1 MNSQLVLLLAFVYA
15 GLLFLVAWKAERLT
29 HISSKIKGLMY
40 ALSLAV
46 YCSSWTFFAAV
57 GLAAESG
64 WDYLPI
70 YLGPILLFW
79 FGWPFLRKLSVISQR
94 NRVTSIADFIGSRYG
109 KRQLLAS
116 VVTLLAVIGTLPY
129 IALQLKA
136 VSLAWQT
143 VDTQLP
149 SVSTELQAS
158 NSMIAAFIMAWF
170 AILFGTRTL
179 DGPHRHQGLIS
190 AIAVESIVKLFSF
203 ILVAWLAFK
212 ILISAST
219 ADPQHFSN
227 LSSALKQLP
236 NIDANFLTQTLLALA
251 AIICLPR
258 QYHLTF
264 VEHHSSQGL
273 RTARWFLPLYLII
286 FSVLVIPIV
295 FAGQTLFDLN
305 TIAGDT
311 IVLRLP
317 LSEGSATI
325 TALTFLGGIS
335 AATGMVVVAAITL
348 SIMISNELV
357 VPLWLRFGSNR
368 QFRAEQLG
376 QNLRNV
382 RRLAIVI
389 VLMLG
394 WLLEQHLSADNSLPS
409 IGLIAFASAAQL
421 LPSLVAALYWQRG
434 HRNGVLAGLIGGAG
448 IWFYCL
454 LLPALLGA
462 NHSLVLYGPAQIGW
476 LTPTHLFG
484 FDAVDPLTQGVFWSL
499 FVNCFLFYSVS
510 YFSRFNAL
518 DIRQANAFTQL
529 HRRFNYSQQDFD
541 LSGIEV
547 RQLQRVITPLM
558 GEQRSLQLWRE
569 FEQKLSHRLLPHDKV
584 PRFILA
590 KVESALA
597 SIIGAV
603 SAHRT
608 MELLRKQQPLQIE
621 DLVNL
626 VGGTSK
632 QVQFSQELLQ
642 TTLETIPQ
650 GVSVVGPQLQLVAW
664 NKRYEEMF
672 NYPPRLLYVGCP
684 ITRVYEFNAA
694 RGIFAQQDS
703 DLDAAIKRRLNWL
716 KDGNDYRLERRL
728 PNHTVIEIR
737 GIPLAN
743 GGYVTTYT
751 DISDY
756 RRVLEELEQSK
767 DQLEN
772 RVAER
777 TTELIESNQSLQR
790 ENQLRAKLERELGA
804 VHASKSRFLAA
815 ASHDMAQ
822 PLNAARLFVAALEQ
836 KALKRG
842 DEELLNDTRHIGE
855 ALASTE
861 TLIESLREIS
871 RLDSG
876 KLSPKREHFS
886 ASTLLSTLAREFSV
900 IAKEKGLI
908 FHWRNTQCWLYSD
921 PQLLRRIVQNFLSN
935 ATNYTR
941 AKKANGTPNKVLLG
955 CRRQHG
961 HLWIEVWDTGSGIAA
976 EDQERIFNEFER
988 IQSTTSDSGNGL
1000 GLGLSIA
1007 QRMSHQLGH
1016 SMDMRST
1023 VGSGSLFRVAVPMGN
1038 KALQNFKPVNQGTE
1052 LTGLKILC
1060 VDNEPQ
1066 IRSGLLALLTQWDCQ
1081 VVTAADLGSALSQWR
1096 FPEAPDL
1103 VLADFHLDHQE
1114 NGLDLLQALCLH
1126 WQTPLAGL
1134 IISAD
1139 NSDDIRNRI
1148 HDAGYTLLTKP
1159 VQPAALRS
1167 AMRNL
1172 LKSK

>member
-29 HISSKIKGLMY
+29 QISPKIKALMY

-64 WDYLPI
+64 WDFLPI
-70 YLGPILLFW
+70 YLGPVLLFGL
-79 FGWPFLRKLSVISQR
+79 GWPFLRKLSVISQR

-109 KRQLLAS
+109 KHQLLAS

-143 VDTQLP
+143 VDAQWP
-149 SVSTELQAS
+149 SVSTNLQAS
-158 NSMIAAFIMAWF
+158 NSLIAAIIMVWF

-190 AIAVESIVKLFSF
+190 AIGVESLVKLLSF

-212 ILISAST
+212 VLSNANST
-219 ADPQHFSN
+219 PHELAALP
-227 LSSALKQLP
+227 SALKQLP
-236 NIDANFLTQTLLALA
+236 VIDANFLTQTLLALA

-258 QYHLTF
+258 QFHLTF

-273 RTARWFLPLYLII
+273 RTARWLLPLYLII
-286 FSVLVIPIV
+286 FSVLVVPIAL
-295 FAGQTLFDLN
+295 AGQSLFDLQSV
-305 TIAGDT
+305 AGDT

-317 LSEGSATI
+317 LAENSPTI
-325 TALTFLGGIS
+325 TAMAFLGGIS

-382 RRLAIVI
+382 RRLAIAI

-434 HRNGVLAGLIGGAG
+434 HRNGVLAGLLGGAG

-454 LLPALLGA
+454 LIPALLGA
-462 NHSLVLYGPAQIGW
+462 DHPLVTDGPGQIHW
-476 LTPTHLFG
+476 LIPTNLFG
-484 FDAVDPLTQGVFWSL
+484 VDSVDPLTQGVFWSL
-499 FVNCFLFYSVS
+499 LINCLLFYLVS
-510 YFSRFNAL
+510 SFSRFNAL

-529 HRRFNYSQQDFD
+529 HRRFHYAQQDFD
-541 LSGIEV
+541 LSGIEI

-558 GEQRSLQLWRE
+558 GEQRSLALWRE
-569 FEQKLSHRLLPHDKV
+569 FEQKLSHRLLPHDKA
-584 PRFILA
+584 PRFVLA

-597 SIIGAV
+597 AIIGAV

-608 MELLRKQQPLQIE
+608 MELLRKQQPLMLE

-650 GVSVVGPQLQLVAW
+650 GVSVVGAQLQLVAW

-684 ITRVYEFNAA
+684 ISRIYEFNAA
-694 RGIFAQQDS
+694 RGIFAQDDK
-703 DLDAAIKRRLNWL
+703 DLDAAIQRRLNWL
-716 KDGNDYRLERRL
+716 KDGKSYRLERRL

-751 DISDY
+751 DISEY
-756 RRVLEELEQSK
+756 RRVQEELEQSK
-767 DQLEN
+767 DQLES

-790 ENQLRAKLERELGA
+790 ENQLRAKLEKELSA
-804 VHASKSRFLAA
+804 VHASKTRFLAA

-822 PLNAARLFVAALEQ
+822 PINAARLFVAALAQ
-836 KALKRG
+836 KAEKRG
-842 DEELLNDTRHIGE
+842 DDELLNDTRHIGD

-871 RLDSG
+871 RLDGG

-886 ASTLLSTLAREFSV
+886 ASSLLEPLAREFSA
-900 IAKEKGLI
+900 IAREKGLI
-908 FHWRNTQCWLYSD
+908 FHWQNSRCWLYSD

-935 ATNYTR
+935 AINHTR
-941 AKKANGTPNKVLLG
+941 AKNSEGKRNKILFG
-955 CRRQHG
+955 CRRQNG
-961 HLWIEVWDTGSGIAA
+961 HLWLEVWDTGPGIAL
-976 EDQERIFNEFER
+976 EDQQRIFNEFER
-988 IQSTTSDSGNGL
+988 VQCPSGEVGNGL

-1007 QRMSHQLGH
+1007 QRMAHQLGH
-1016 SMDMRST
+1016 SLELRST
-1023 VGSGSLFRVAVPMGN
+1023 LAQGSMFRIAVPRGN
-1038 KALQNFKPVNQGTE
+1038 KTLQNIKPANQVTE
-1052 LTGLKILC
+1052 LTGLKVLC
-1060 VDNEPQ
+1060 IDNEPQ

-1081 VVTAADLGSALSQWR
+1081 VITAADLGTSLTQWR
-1096 FPEAPDL
+1096 FLQAPDV
-1103 VLADFHLDHQE
+1103 VLADFHLDNQE

-1126 WQTPLAGL
+1126 WHTDLAGL

-1139 NSDDIRNRI
+1139 NSDDIRAKVNE
-1148 HDAGYTLLTKP
+1148 AGFSLLTKP
-1159 VQPAALRS
+1159 VQPAALRA

-1172 LKSK
+1172 MKKN